1 MNEFRNVTQ
10 SKPISVA
17 PDAGKLL
24 KRMGVTHK
32 LTSQQT
38 GGAYY
43 LCEAVFAPES
53 GSPFHI
59 HRYEDEV
66 IYVLEGAIDI
76 RLDNEK
82 LQAPVGGVIHL
93 PKNIPHA
100 LYNPLKTP
108 LKIMVYAIPGGLE
121 NFFNE
126 VETALENG
134 SLDKET
140 YTKISTRYGIEW
152 LE

>member
-1 MNEFRNVTQ
+1 LAKLTQ
-10 SKPISVA
+10 SQPVSVA
-17 PDAGKLL
+17 PDTGKLL

-32 LTSQQT
+32 LISEQT

-43 LCEAVFAPES
+43 LCEAVFGPES

-59 HRYEDEV
+59 HHHEDEV

-76 RLDNEK
+76 RLDQKK
-82 LQAPVGGVIHL
+82 LQAPVGGIIHL

-100 LYNPLKTP
+100 IYNPLKTP

-121 NFFNE
+121 GFFNE
-126 VETALENG
+126 VDAALEND
-134 SLDKET
+134 SLNDET
-140 YTKISTRYGIEW
+140 YAQISAKYGIEW
-152 LE
+152 LD

>member
-1 MNEFRNVTQ
+1 MMMSGIPQ
-10 SKPISVA
+10 SQPVSIA

-32 LTSQQT
+32 LTCEQT
-38 GGAYY
+38 GGSYY

-59 HRYEDEV
+59 HHHEDEV

-76 RLDNEK
+76 RLDKEK
-82 LQAPVGGVIHL
+82 LHAPAGGVIHL

-100 LYNPLKTP
+100 IYNPLKTP

-121 NFFNE
+121 GFFNE
-126 VETALENG
+126 VDAALESDSLNG
-134 SLDKET
+134 ET
-140 YTKISTRYGIEW
+140 YAQISAKYGSEW